1 MGSTLLPSPRMPKTI
16 FSSGQ
21 EVLQELLRSERARA
35 GLTQWGL
42 AEKLG
47 RPQSF
52 VSKIESGERLL
63 DLIEL
68 KEVCETLGLPLV
80 EFVRRFEVALN
91 ENKTQA

>member
-1 MGSTLLPSPRMPKTI
+1 MPKTI

-21 EVLQELLRSERARA
+21 EVLQELLRSERTRA

-80 EFVRRFEVALN
+80 EFICRFEEVIRG
-91 ENKTQA
+91 NKDQS